1 MKTDIV
7 NFVPKG
13 WGYEKWIHNSDLY
26 CGKILFFVKGKKC
39 SWHYHEKKDEV
50 FYVLS
55 GKVVVLYSGENHGID
70 FINLANKI
78 VLVKGEKWHVPTGMR
93 HRIIALEDSE
103 ILEIST
109 HHEDSDSIKIEVG
122 D

>member
-1 MKTDIV
+1 MKTDII

-109 HHEDSDSIKIEVG
+109 HHEDSDSFRIEVG

>member
-78 VLVKGEKWHVPTGMR
+78 VLVKGEKWHVPNGMR
-93 HRIIALEDSE
+93 NRKIALEDSE